1 MKFRNM
7 KIIGVLL
14 VLLVNL
20 VGAQPALAVNPQDT
34 AYSTN
39 IDKYYNS
46 VIVVEVANYT
56 KLLEQPTYSAARTS
70 AKYKAWLK
78 KVNSSGSKISAAY
91 SKLVALTAG
100 PSYTKSDAL
109 LKIYSASS
117 LNFYATY
124 KKALAKKK
132 SMEADT
138 TLLNDLSAKV
148 GAYGEAWRI
157 SYEQES
163 KVANLSAPTTAPN
176 IKFTG
181 AGTGNL
187 IIDLENKAD
196 FNQMDLRI
204 TSYKFRFFQN
214 PDIVK
219 LVENFDSQVPFWDT
233 TCELNDENRVAG
245 ACQRTV
251 QGVASGETWVVR
263 VQASNSLGSG
273 PWGAFTTTVIQ

>member
-1 MKFRNM
+1 
-7 KIIGVLL
+7 
-14 VLLVNL
+14 
-20 VGAQPALAVNPQDT
+20 
-34 AYSTN
+34 
-39 IDKYYNS
+39 
-46 VIVVEVANYT
+46 VVEAANYG
-56 KLLEQPTYSAARTS
+56 KLLNQPTYSAARTS
-70 AKYKAWLK
+70 AKYKAWVK

-91 SKLVALTAG
+91 SKLAALTAG

-138 TLLNDLSAKV
+138 TLLNDLSAKE
-148 GAYGEAWRI
+148 GAYGEAWLI
-157 SYEQES
+157 SYQQEFS
-163 KVANLSAPTTAPN
+163 VANLSAPTTAPN
-176 IKFTG
+176 IKFSG
-181 AGTGNL
+181 GGTGNL

-196 FNQMDLRI
+196 FNQVDLRI
-204 TSYKFRFFQN
+204 TSYKFRIFKN

-233 TCELNDENRVAG
+233 TCELNDENRVTSS
-245 ACQRTV
+245 CQRTIE
-251 QGVASGETWVVR
+251 GVISGETWAVR

-273 PWGAFTTTVIQ
+273 PWGTLETVFI

>member
-1 MKFRNM
+1 MKT
-7 KIIGVLL
+7 IGVLL

-20 VGAQPALAVNPQDT
+20 VGAQPALAVNPQDLS
-34 AYSTN
+34 YSTN
-39 IDKYYNS
+39 IEKYNDS
-46 VIVVEVANYT
+46 IIVLEVANYN

-78 KVNSSGSKISAAY
+78 KVNSSGSKISAAL
-91 SKLVALTAG
+91 SKLAALTAG

-138 TLLNDLSAKV
+138 TLLNDLSAQV
-148 GAYGEAWRI
+148 GADGEAWRI
-157 SYEQES
+157 AYEQDYS
-163 KVANLSAPTTAPN
+163 VANLSAPKTAPGV
-176 IKFTG
+176 KFTG
-181 AGTGNL
+181 KGTGNL
-187 IIDLENKAD
+187 IIDVVNTAD
-196 FNQMDLRI
+196 FNQVNLRI
-204 TSYKFRFFQN
+204 TSYKILIFEN

-219 LVENFDSQVPFWDT
+219 LAENFDSQVPFWDT
-233 TCELNDENRVAG
+233 TCKLNDEDRVEG
-245 ACQRTV
+245 VCRRTV
-251 QGVASGETWVVR
+251 EGVSSGETWAVR

-273 PWGAFTTTVIQ
+273 PWSAVNIIVID

>member
-1 MKFRNM
+1 M

-20 VGAQPALAVNPQDT
+20 VGAQPALAVNPQDLS
-34 AYSTN
+34 YSTN
-39 IDKYYNS
+39 IEKYNNS
-46 VIVVEVANYT
+46 IIAVEVANYT

-91 SKLVALTAG
+91 SKLAALTAG

-163 KVANLSAPTTAPN
+163 SVANLSAPTTAPN

-187 IIDLENKAD
+187 IITLEDKAD
-196 FNQMDLRI
+196 FNKMALRI
-204 TSYKFRFFQN
+204 TSYKLRVFKN

-233 TCELNDENRVAG
+233 TCELSDETRG
-245 ACQRTV
+245 EGCKWTIE
-251 QGVASGETWVVR
+251 GVNSGETWAVR

-273 PWGAFTTTVIQ
+273 PWGTLATVFI

>member
-1 MKFRNM
+1 MEFRNI
-7 KIIGVLL
+7 KAISVLL

-20 VGAQPALAVNPQDT
+20 VVAQPALAVNPQDT
-34 AYSTN
+34 SYSTN
-39 IDKYYNS
+39 IEKYNNS
-46 VIVVEVANYT
+46 IIAVEVANFT

-91 SKLVALTAG
+91 SKLAALTAG

-109 LKIYSASS
+109 LKISSASS
-117 LNFYATY
+117 LNFYAAY

-132 SMEADT
+132 MMEADV
-138 TLLNDLSAKV
+138 TLLNDLSVKD
-148 GAYGEAWRI
+148 GAYGKAWGS
-157 SYEQES
+157 SYEQDFS
-163 KVANLSAPTTAPN
+163 VANLSAPTTAPN
-176 IKFTG
+176 IKFTSES
-181 AGTGNL
+181 GNL
-187 IIDLENKAD
+187 IITLEDKAD
-196 FNQMDLRI
+196 FNQMALRI

-219 LVENFDSQVPFWDT
+219 LVENFDSQVPWWDT

-245 ACQRTV
+245 VCQRTLE
-251 QGVASGETWVVR
+251 GVTRGETWVVR

>member
-7 KIIGVLL
+7 KTIGVLL

-20 VGAQPALAVNPQDT
+20 VVAQPALAVNPQDT

-46 VIVVEVANYT
+46 VIVVEVAKFN
-56 KLLEQPTYSAARTS
+56 KLLDQPAYNSARTS
-70 AKYKAWLK
+70 AKYKAWVK
-78 KVNSSGSKISAAY
+78 QVNSSGSKISAAY
-91 SKLVALTAG
+91 SKLAALTAG

-109 LKIYSASS
+109 LKISSASS
-117 LNFYATY
+117 LNFYAAY

-132 SMEADT
+132 MMEADV
-138 TLLNDLSAKV
+138 TLLNDLSVKD
-148 GAYGEAWRI
+148 GAYGKAWGS
-157 SYEQES
+157 SYEQDFS
-163 KVANLSAPTTAPN
+163 VANLSAPTTAPN

-251 QGVASGETWVVR
+251 NGVANGETWVVR

>member
-1 MKFRNM
+1 MQFRNM

-46 VIVVEVANYT
+46 VIVVEVAKFN
-56 KLLEQPTYSAARTS
+56 KLLDQPAYNSARTS
-70 AKYKAWLK
+70 AKYKAWVK
-78 KVNSSGSKISAAY
+78 QVNSSGSKISAAY
-91 SKLVALTAG
+91 SKLAALTAG

-148 GAYGEAWRI
+148 GAYGEAWLI

>member
-1 MKFRNM
+1 M
-7 KIIGVLL
+7 

-20 VGAQPALAVNPQDT
+20 VGAQPALAVNPQDIS
-34 AYSTN
+34 YSTN

-56 KLLEQPTYSAARTS
+56 KLLNQPTYSAARTS
-70 AKYKAWLK
+70 AKYKAWVK

-91 SKLVALTAG
+91 SKLAALTAG

-138 TLLNDLSAKV
+138 TLLNDLSAKE
-148 GAYGEAWRI
+148 GAYGEAWLI
-157 SYEQES
+157 SYQQEFS
-163 KVANLSAPTTAPN
+163 VANLSAPTTAPN

-181 AGTGNL
+181 GGTGKL

-196 FNQMDLRI
+196 FNQVDLRI

-233 TCELNDENRVAG
+233 TCELNDENRVTG

-251 QGVASGETWVVR
+251 EGVTSGETWVVR

-273 PWGAFTTTVIQ
+273 PWGAFTQTRIQ

>member
-1 MKFRNM
+1 MQFRNM

-109 LKIYSASS
+109 LKIYSANS

-148 GAYGEAWRI
+148 GAYGEAWLI
-157 SYEQES
+157 SYEQDFN
-163 KVANLSAPTTAPN
+163 VANLSAPTTAPN
-176 IKFTG
+176 IKFTVESG
-181 AGTGNL
+181 KL
-187 IIDLENKAD
+187 IISLENKAD
-196 FNQMDLRI
+196 FNQMALRI
-204 TSYKFRFFQN
+204 TSYKFRVFQN

-219 LVENFDSQVPFWDT
+219 LVENFDSQVPWWES
-233 TCELNDENRVAG
+233 TCELNDEDRVAG
-245 ACQRTV
+245 VCQRTLE
-251 QGVASGETWVVR
+251 GVTRGETWVVR

>member
-1 MKFRNM
+1 M

-46 VIVVEVANYT
+46 VIVVEVAKFN
-56 KLLEQPTYSAARTS
+56 KLLDQPAYNSARTS
-70 AKYKAWLK
+70 AKYKAWVK
-78 KVNSSGSKISAAY
+78 QVNSSGSKISAAY
-91 SKLVALTAG
+91 SKLAALTAG

-163 KVANLSAPTTAPN
+163 SVANLSAPTTAPN
-176 IKFTG
+176 IVFTG

-187 IIDLENKAD
+187 IISLENKAD
-196 FNQMDLRI
+196 FNQMALRI

-219 LVENFDSQVPFWDT
+219 LVENFDSQVPWWDT
-233 TCELNDENRVAG
+233 TCELNDENRVTG
-245 ACQRTV
+245 VCQRTLE
-251 QGVASGETWVVR
+251 GVTRGETWVVR

>member
-1 MKFRNM
+1 MKFRNK
-7 KIIGVLL
+7 KIVGVLL

-20 VGAQPALAVNPQDT
+20 VGAQPALAVNPQDIS
-34 AYSTN
+34 YSTN

-46 VIVVEVANYT
+46 VIVVEAANYG
-56 KLLEQPTYSAARTS
+56 KLLNQPTYSAARTS
-70 AKYKAWLK
+70 AKYKAWVK

-91 SKLVALTAG
+91 SKLAALTAG

-138 TLLNDLSAKV
+138 TLLNDLSAKE
-148 GAYGEAWRI
+148 GAYGEAWLI
-157 SYEQES
+157 SYQQEFS
-163 KVANLSAPTTAPN
+163 VANLSAPTTAPN

-181 AGTGNL
+181 GGTGKL

-196 FNQMDLRI
+196 FNQVDLRI

-233 TCELNDENRVAG
+233 TCELNDENRVTG

-251 QGVASGETWVVR
+251 EGVTSGETWVVR

-273 PWGAFTTTVIQ
+273 PWGAFTQTRIQ

>member
-1 MKFRNM
+1 MQFRNM

-46 VIVVEVANYT
+46 VIVVEVAKFN
-56 KLLEQPTYSAARTS
+56 KLLDQPAYNSARTS
-70 AKYKAWLK
+70 AKYKAWVK
-78 KVNSSGSKISAAY
+78 QVNSSGSKISAAY
-91 SKLVALTAG
+91 SKLAALTTG

-148 GAYGEAWRI
+148 GAYVEAWLI

-245 ACQRTV
+245 VCQRTLE
-251 QGVASGETWVVR
+251 GVTRGETWVVR

>member
-1 MKFRNM
+1 M
-7 KIIGVLL
+7 KIIGILFVVLI
-14 VLLVNL
+14 NL
-20 VGAQPALAVNPQDT
+20 FGAQPAFAADPLDLLYGQNT
-34 AYSTN
+34 
-39 IDKYYNS
+39 DKYYNS
-46 VIVVEVANYT
+46 VIIVEVPKFN
-56 KLLEQPTYSAARTS
+56 KLLDQPAYNSARTS
-70 AKYKAWLK
+70 AKYKAWVK
-78 KVNSSGSKISAAY
+78 QVNSSGSKISAAY
-91 SKLVALTAG
+91 SKLAALTTG

-148 GAYGEAWRI
+148 GAYVEAWLI

>member
-20 VGAQPALAVNPQDT
+20 VGAQPALAVNPQDLS
-34 AYSTN
+34 YSTN
-39 IDKYYNS
+39 IEKYNNS
-46 VIVVEVANYT
+46 IIAVEVANYT

-91 SKLVALTAG
+91 SKLAALTAG

-163 KVANLSAPTTAPN
+163 SVANLSAPTTAPN

-187 IIDLENKAD
+187 IITLEDKAD
-196 FNQMDLRI
+196 FNKMALRI
-204 TSYKFRFFQN
+204 TSYKLRVFKN

-233 TCELNDENRVAG
+233 TCELKDENRVAG

-273 PWGAFTTTVIQ
+273 PWGAFQTIVIQ

>member
-1 MKFRNM
+1 MQFRNM

-46 VIVVEVANYT
+46 VIVVEVANYA

-91 SKLVALTAG
+91 SKLAALTAG

>member
-1 MKFRNM
+1 MKCRYM
-7 KIIGVLL
+7 KTFGVLL
-14 VLLVNL
+14 VLIVNL
-20 VGAQPALAVNPQDT
+20 VGAQSALAVNPQD
-34 AYSTN
+34 ASYSTN

-46 VIVVEVANYT
+46 VIVVEGANYT
-56 KLLEQPTYSAARTS
+56 KLLEQPTYNAARTS
-70 AKYKAWLK
+70 AKYKAWVK

-91 SKLVALTAG
+91 SKLAALTAG
-100 PSYTKSDAL
+100 PSYSKSDAL
-109 LKIYSASS
+109 LKAYSAAS
-117 LNFYATY
+117 LDFYTTY

-148 GAYGEAWRI
+148 GAYGDAWLI
-157 SYEQES
+157 SYEQDLN
-163 KVANLSAPTTAPN
+163 VANLSAPTTAPN

-187 IIDLENKAD
+187 IISLENKAD
-196 FNQMDLRI
+196 FNQMALRI
-204 TSYKFRFFQN
+204 TSYKFRIFKN

-233 TCELNDENRVAG
+233 TCELNDENRNG
-245 ACQRTV
+245 GICQRTIE
-251 QGVASGETWVVR
+251 GVTSGETWVVR

>member
-1 MKFRNM
+1 MKCRYM
-7 KIIGVLL
+7 KTFGVLL
-14 VLLVNL
+14 VLIVNL
-20 VGAQPALAVNPQDT
+20 VGAQPALAVNPQD
-34 AYSTN
+34 ASYSTN

-46 VIVVEVANYT
+46 VIVVEGANYT
-56 KLLEQPTYSAARTS
+56 KLLEQPTYNAARTS
-70 AKYKAWLK
+70 AKYKAWVK

-91 SKLVALTAG
+91 SKLAALTAG
-100 PSYTKSDAL
+100 PSYSKSDAL
-109 LKIYSASS
+109 LKAYSAAS
-117 LNFYATY
+117 LDFYTTY

-148 GAYGEAWRI
+148 GAYGDAWLI
-157 SYEQES
+157 SYEQDLN
-163 KVANLSAPTTAPN
+163 VANLSAPTTAPN

-187 IIDLENKAD
+187 IISLENKAD
-196 FNQMDLRI
+196 FNQMALRI
-204 TSYKFRFFQN
+204 TSYKFRIFKN

-233 TCELNDENRVAG
+233 TCELNDENRNG
-245 ACQRTV
+245 SICQRTIE
-251 QGVASGETWVVR
+251 GVTSGETWVVR

>member
-7 KIIGVLL
+7 KTIGVLL

-20 VGAQPALAVNPQDT
+20 VGAQPALAVNPQDLSY
-34 AYSTN
+34 ATN
-39 IDKYYNS
+39 VEKYNNS
-46 VIVVEVANYT
+46 IIAVEVANYT

-91 SKLVALTAG
+91 SKLAALTAG
-100 PSYTKSDAL
+100 PSYTKSDVL
-109 LKIYSASS
+109 LKIYSSSS

-138 TLLNDLSAKV
+138 TLLNELSAKV

-157 SYEQES
+157 SYDQES
-163 KVANLSAPTTAPN
+163 SVANLSAPTTAPN

-204 TSYKFRFFQN
+204 TSYKFRVFQN

-251 QGVASGETWVVR
+251 KGVNSGETWVVR

-273 PWGAFTTTVIQ
+273 PWGAFAQIRIE

>member
-20 VGAQPALAVNPQDT
+20 VGAQPALAVNPQDIS
-34 AYSTN
+34 YSTN

-56 KLLEQPTYSAARTS
+56 KLLNQPTYSAARTS
-70 AKYKAWLK
+70 AKYKAWVK

-91 SKLVALTAG
+91 SKLAALTAG

-138 TLLNDLSAKV
+138 TLLNDLSAKE
-148 GAYGEAWRI
+148 GAYGEAWLI
-157 SYEQES
+157 SYEQEFS
-163 KVANLSAPTTAPN
+163 VANLSAPTTAPN

-181 AGTGNL
+181 GGTGKL

-196 FNQMDLRI
+196 FNQVDLRI

-233 TCELNDENRVAG
+233 TCELNDENRVTG

-251 QGVASGETWVVR
+251 EGVTSGETWVVR

-273 PWGAFTTTVIQ
+273 PWGAFTQTRIQ

>member
-1 MKFRNM
+1 MKCRYM
-7 KIIGVLL
+7 KTFGVLL
-14 VLLVNL
+14 VLIVNL
-20 VGAQPALAVNPQDT
+20 VGAQPALAVNPQD
-34 AYSTN
+34 ASYSTN

-46 VIVVEVANYT
+46 VIVVEGANYT
-56 KLLEQPTYSAARTS
+56 KLLEQPTYNAARTS
-70 AKYKAWLK
+70 AKYKAWVK

-91 SKLVALTAG
+91 SKLAALTAG
-100 PSYTKSDAL
+100 PSYSKSDAL
-109 LKIYSASS
+109 LKAYSAAS
-117 LNFYATY
+117 LDFYTTY

-148 GAYGEAWRI
+148 GAYGDAWLI
-157 SYEQES
+157 SYEQDLN
-163 KVANLSAPTTAPN
+163 VAKFSAPTTAPN

-187 IIDLENKAD
+187 IISLENKAD
-196 FNQMDLRI
+196 FNQMALRI
-204 TSYKFRFFQN
+204 TSYKFRIFKN

-233 TCELNDENRVAG
+233 TCELNDENRNG
-245 ACQRTV
+245 SICQRTIE
-251 QGVASGETWVVR
+251 GVTSGETWVVR

>member
-1 MKFRNM
+1 M
-7 KIIGVLL
+7 KIIGILFVVLI
-14 VLLVNL
+14 NL
-20 VGAQPALAVNPQDT
+20 FGAQPAFAADPLDLLYGQNT
-34 AYSTN
+34 
-39 IDKYYNS
+39 DKYYNS
-46 VIVVEVANYT
+46 VIIVEVPKFN
-56 KLLEQPTYSAARTS
+56 KLLDQPAYNSARTS
-70 AKYKAWLK
+70 AKYKAWVK
-78 KVNSSGSKISAAY
+78 QVNSSGSKISAAY
-91 SKLVALTAG
+91 SKLAALTTG

-163 KVANLSAPTTAPN
+163 SVANLSAPTTAPN
-176 IKFTG
+176 IVFTG
-181 AGTGNL
+181 GGTGKL
-187 IIDLENKAD
+187 IISLENKAD

>member
-46 VIVVEVANYT
+46 VIVVEVANYA

-91 SKLVALTAG
+91 SKLAALTAG

-109 LKIYSASS
+109 LKISSASS
-117 LNFYATY
+117 LNFYAAY

-132 SMEADT
+132 MMEADV
-138 TLLNDLSAKV
+138 TLLNDLSVKD
-148 GAYGEAWRI
+148 GAYGKAWGS
-157 SYEQES
+157 SYEQDFS
-163 KVANLSAPTTAPN
+163 VANLSAPTTAPN
-176 IKFTG
+176 IKFTVES
-181 AGTGNL
+181 GNL
-187 IIDLENKAD
+187 IITLEDKAD
-196 FNQMDLRI
+196 FNKMALRI
-204 TSYKFRFFQN
+204 TSCKLRVFKN

-251 QGVASGETWVVR
+251 NGVANGETWVVR

-273 PWGAFTTTVIQ
+273 PWGAFQTIVIQ

>member
-1 MKFRNM
+1 MKFRNK
-7 KIIGVLL
+7 KIVGVLM

-20 VGAQPALAVNPQDT
+20 VGAQPALAVNPQDIS
-34 AYSTN
+34 YSTN

-56 KLLEQPTYSAARTS
+56 KLLNQPTYSAARTS
-70 AKYKAWLK
+70 AKYKAWVK

-91 SKLVALTAG
+91 SKLAALTAG

-138 TLLNDLSAKV
+138 TLLNDLSAKE
-148 GAYGEAWRI
+148 GAYGEAWLI
-157 SYEQES
+157 SYQQEFS
-163 KVANLSAPTTAPN
+163 VANLSAPTTAPN

-181 AGTGNL
+181 GGTGKL

-196 FNQMDLRI
+196 FNQVDLRI

-233 TCELNDENRVAG
+233 TCELNDENRVTG

-251 QGVASGETWVVR
+251 EGVTSGETWVVR

-273 PWGAFTTTVIQ
+273 PWGAFTQTRIQ

>member
-1 MKFRNM
+1 MQFRNM

-46 VIVVEVANYT
+46 VIVVEVAKFN
-56 KLLEQPTYSAARTS
+56 KLLDQPAYNSARTS
-70 AKYKAWLK
+70 AKYKAWVK
-78 KVNSSGSKISAAY
+78 QVNSSGSKISAAY
-91 SKLVALTAG
+91 SKLAALTAG

-148 GAYGEAWRI
+148 GAYVEAWLI

>member
-1 MKFRNM
+1 MQFRYMKTF
-7 KIIGVLL
+7 GVLL

-20 VGAQPALAVNPQDT
+20 VGAQPALAVNPQDLSY
-34 AYSTN
+34 ATN
-39 IDKYYNS
+39 VEKYNNS
-46 VIVVEVANYT
+46 IIAAEVANYT

-91 SKLVALTAG
+91 SKLAALTAG

-109 LKIYSASS
+109 LKAYSAAS
-117 LNFYATY
+117 LDFYTTY

-157 SYEQES
+157 SYEQEFS
-163 KVANLSAPTTAPN
+163 VANLSAPTTSPN

-187 IIDLENKAD
+187 IISLENKAD

-204 TSYKFRFFQN
+204 TSYKFRVFQN

-233 TCELNDENRVAG
+233 TCELNDENRNG
-245 ACQRTV
+245 SICQRTIE
-251 QGVASGETWVVR
+251 GVTSGETWVVR

-273 PWGAFTTTVIQ
+273 PWGAFAQIRIE

>member
-1 MKFRNM
+1 MKFRNK
-7 KIIGVLL
+7 KIVGILFVVLI
-14 VLLVNL
+14 NL
-20 VGAQPALAVNPQDT
+20 FGAQPALAVNPQDT
-34 AYSTN
+34 SYSTN

-46 VIVVEVANYT
+46 VIVVEAANYG
-56 KLLEQPTYSAARTS
+56 KLLNQPTYSAARTS
-70 AKYKAWLK
+70 AKYKAWVK

-91 SKLVALTAG
+91 SKLAALTAG

-138 TLLNDLSAKV
+138 TLLNDLSAKE
-148 GAYGEAWRI
+148 GAYGEAWLI
-157 SYEQES
+157 SYQQEFS
-163 KVANLSAPTTAPN
+163 VANLSAPTTAPN
-176 IKFTG
+176 IKFSG
-181 AGTGNL
+181 GGTGNL

-196 FNQMDLRI
+196 FNQVDLRI
-204 TSYKFRFFQN
+204 TSYKFRIFKN

-233 TCELNDENRVAG
+233 TCELNDENRVTSS
-245 ACQRTV
+245 CQRTIE
-251 QGVASGETWVVR
+251 GVISGETWAVR

-273 PWGAFTTTVIQ
+273 PWGTLETVFI

>member
-1 MKFRNM
+1 MQFRNM

-109 LKIYSASS
+109 LKIYSANS

-148 GAYGEAWRI
+148 GAYGEAWLI
-157 SYEQES
+157 SYEQDFN
-163 KVANLSAPTTAPN
+163 VANLSAPTTAPN
-176 IKFTG
+176 IKFTVESG
-181 AGTGNL
+181 KL
-187 IIDLENKAD
+187 IISLENKAD
-196 FNQMDLRI
+196 FNQMALRI
-204 TSYKFRFFQN
+204 TSYKFRVFQN

-219 LVENFDSQVPFWDT
+219 LVENFDLQEPFWDT
-233 TCELNDENRVAG
+233 NCELSDETRG
-245 ACQRTV
+245 EGCKWTIK
-251 QGVASGETWVVR
+251 GVNSGEAWAVR

-273 PWGAFTTTVIQ
+273 PWGTLATVFI

>member
-46 VIVVEVANYT
+46 VIVVEVAKFN
-56 KLLEQPTYSAARTS
+56 KLLDQPAYNSARTS
-70 AKYKAWLK
+70 AKYKAWVK
-78 KVNSSGSKISAAY
+78 QVNASGSKMSAAY
-91 SKLVALTAG
+91 SKLAALTTG

-117 LNFYATY
+117 LSFHATY

-138 TLLNDLSAKV
+138 TLLNDLYFPWYLQNGVSHFRDR
-148 GAYGEAWRI
+148 GI
-157 SYEQES
+157 Q
-163 KVANLSAPTTAPN
+163 
-176 IKFTG
+176 FTHVFF
-181 AGTGNL
+181 NEK
-187 IIDLENKAD
+187 IIIPL
-196 FNQMDLRI
+196 
-204 TSYKFRFFQN
+204 
-214 PDIVK
+214 
-219 LVENFDSQVPFWDT
+219 
-233 TCELNDENRVAG
+233 
-245 ACQRTV
+245 
-251 QGVASGETWVVR
+251 
-263 VQASNSLGSG
+263 
-273 PWGAFTTTVIQ
+273 